1 MSEPIDWPQALFQGL
16 KALDV
21 RQVAHVPDAGHA
33 RLIRLCLEDPEIRT
47 VSLTTEEEGVALA
60 AGAWLGDQRPAL
72 LMQGSGV
79 GNCINMLGLLQTCR
93 VPLLMLVT
101 MRGEFGEFN
110 PWQIPMGQATRT
122 VLEAMGAVVER
133 LDDPLLAEPLV
144 AGLGRMAYEGQRPV
158 ALLIGQRLIGAKSF
172 GR

>member
-1 MSEPIDWPQALFQGL
+1 MSDRIDWPQALFEAL
-16 KALDV
+16 KALEV

-33 RLIRLCLEDPEIRT
+33 RLIQLCLDEPAMTT
-47 VSLTTEEEGVALA
+47 VSLTTEEEGIALA
-60 AGAWLGDQRPAL
+60 AGAWLGGQRAAL
-72 LMQGSGV
+72 LMQSSGA

-93 VPLLMLVT
+93 MPLLMLIT

-133 LDDPLLAEPLV
+133 LDDPVLAGPQV

-172 GR
+172 AR